1 MDKDQSRDIV
11 RAIAELSRE
20 LKEINKALNILAEDI
35 KYKKIQRENYLVKG
49 MK

>member
-11 RAIAELSRE
+11 RAISELSRE
-20 LKEINKALNILAEDI
+20 LKNINKSLSILAEDV
-35 KYKKIQRENYLVKG
+35 KYKKIQRDNYLVKG